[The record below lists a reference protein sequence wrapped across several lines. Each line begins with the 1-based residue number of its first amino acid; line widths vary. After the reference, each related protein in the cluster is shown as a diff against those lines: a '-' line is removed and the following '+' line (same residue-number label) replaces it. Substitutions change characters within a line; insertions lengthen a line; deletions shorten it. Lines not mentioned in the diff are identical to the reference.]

1 MHSLRPV
8 FFILYSRRE
17 VIVLNT
23 RQLSMDVKYV
33 SDRCREL
40 RKSASKSQ
48 YDMSE
53 LTGMSYNT
61 VSRIETEQRVP
72 DIEQILR
79 YCYALNVPIT
89 DFLPPDVQVLG
100 MPKEAQALRSTFSQ
114 LNDDNKRIILSTM
127 NVLVDGLL
135 AQQQAKN

>member
-1 MHSLRPV
+1 M
-8 FFILYSRRE
+8 
-17 VIVLNT
+17 LNT

-114 LNDDNKRIILSTM
+114 LSDDNKRIILSTM

-135 AQQQAKN
+135 AQQQVKN

>member
-1 MHSLRPV
+1 M
-8 FFILYSRRE
+8 
-17 VIVLNT
+17 LNT

-100 MPKEAQALRSTFSQ
+100 MPKEVQALRSTFSQ

-135 AQQQAKN
+135 EQQQAKN

>member
-1 MHSLRPV
+1 M
-8 FFILYSRRE
+8 
-17 VIVLNT
+17 LNT

>member
-1 MHSLRPV
+1 M
-8 FFILYSRRE
+8 
-17 VIVLNT
+17 LNT

-114 LNDDNKRIILSTM
+114 LSDDNKRIILSTM

-135 AQQQAKN
+135 AQQQTKN

>member
-1 MHSLRPV
+1 M
-8 FFILYSRRE
+8 
-17 VIVLNT
+17 LNT

-72 DIEQILR
+72 DVEQILR

-100 MPKEAQALRSTFSQ
+100 MPKEVQALRSTFSQ

>member
-1 MHSLRPV
+1 M
-8 FFILYSRRE
+8 
-17 VIVLNT
+17 LNT

-135 AQQQAKN
+135 AQQQTKN

>member
-1 MHSLRPV
+1 
-8 FFILYSRRE
+8 
-17 VIVLNT
+17 
-23 RQLSMDVKYV
+23 
-33 SDRCREL
+33 
-40 RKSASKSQ
+40 
-48 YDMSE
+48 MSE

-114 LNDDNKRIILSTM
+114 LNDDNKQIILSTM

-135 AQQQAKN
+135 AQQQAKTKMPPFGGILEAKCPRLGDAD

>member
-1 MHSLRPV
+1 M
-8 FFILYSRRE
+8 
-17 VIVLNT
+17 LNT

-40 RKSASKSQ
+40 RKSASKSL

-114 LNDDNKRIILSTM
+114 LNDDNKRLILSTM

-135 AQQQAKN
+135 AQQQVKN

>member
-1 MHSLRPV
+1 M
-8 FFILYSRRE
+8 
-17 VIVLNT
+17 LNT

-114 LNDDNKRIILSTM
+114 LSDDNKRIILSTM

>member
-127 NVLVDGLL
+127 NVLGDGLL

>member
-1 MHSLRPV
+1 M
-8 FFILYSRRE
+8 
-17 VIVLNT
+17 LNT

-114 LNDDNKRIILSTM
+114 LNDDNKKIILSTM

>member
-1 MHSLRPV
+1 M
-8 FFILYSRRE
+8 
-17 VIVLNT
+17 NT

-100 MPKEAQALRSTFSQ
+100 MPKEVQALRSTFSQ

>member
-1 MHSLRPV
+1 M
-8 FFILYSRRE
+8 
-17 VIVLNT
+17 LNT

-100 MPKEAQALRSTFSQ
+100 MPKEAQVLRSTFSQ

-135 AQQQAKN
+135 AQQQTKN

>member
-1 MHSLRPV
+1 ML
-8 FFILYSRRE
+8 I
-17 VIVLNT
+17 T

>member
-1 MHSLRPV
+1 M
-8 FFILYSRRE
+8 
-17 VIVLNT
+17 LNT

-79 YCYALNVPIT
+79 YS
-89 DFLPPDVQVLG
+89 DFG
-100 MPKEAQALRSTFSQ
+100 
-114 LNDDNKRIILSTM
+114 
-127 NVLVDGLL
+127 
-135 AQQQAKN
+135 

>member
-1 MHSLRPV
+1 M
-8 FFILYSRRE
+8 
-17 VIVLNT
+17 LNT

-100 MPKEAQALRSTFSQ
+100 MPKEAQVLRSTFSQ

>member
-1 MHSLRPV
+1 MGPAAFYQRV
-8 FFILYSRRE
+8 
-17 VIVLNT
+17 V
-23 RQLSMDVKYV
+23 VKRLQYV

-89 DFLPPDVQVLG
+89 DFLPPDEQVLG
-100 MPKEAQALRSTFSQ
+100 MPKEVQALRSTFSQ

>member
-1 MHSLRPV
+1 M
-8 FFILYSRRE
+8 
-17 VIVLNT
+17 LNT

-89 DFLPPDVQVLG
+89 DFVPPDVQVLG

>member
-1 MHSLRPV
+1 M
-8 FFILYSRRE
+8 
-17 VIVLNT
+17 NT

>member
-1 MHSLRPV
+1 M
-8 FFILYSRRE
+8 
-17 VIVLNT
+17 LNT

-100 MPKEAQALRSTFSQ
+100 MPKEVQALRSTFSQ
-114 LNDDNKRIILSTM
+114 LNDDNKQIILSTM

>member
-1 MHSLRPV
+1 M
-8 FFILYSRRE
+8 
-17 VIVLNT
+17 LNT

-114 LNDDNKRIILSTM
+114 LNDDNKRLILSTM

-135 AQQQAKN
+135 AQQQVKN

>member
-1 MHSLRPV
+1 M
-8 FFILYSRRE
+8 
-17 VIVLNT
+17 LNT

-100 MPKEAQALRSTFSQ
+100 MRKEVQALRSTFSQ

>member
-1 MHSLRPV
+1 M
-8 FFILYSRRE
+8 
-17 VIVLNT
+17 NT

-114 LNDDNKRIILSTM
+114 LNDDNKRLILSTM

-135 AQQQAKN
+135 AQQQTKN

>member
-1 MHSLRPV
+1 M
-8 FFILYSRRE
+8 
-17 VIVLNT
+17 LNT

-100 MPKEAQALRSTFSQ
+100 MPKEVQALRSTFSQ

>member
-1 MHSLRPV
+1 M
-8 FFILYSRRE
+8 
-17 VIVLNT
+17 LNT

-72 DIEQILR
+72 DMEQILR

-135 AQQQAKN
+135 AQQQVKN

>member
-1 MHSLRPV
+1 M
-8 FFILYSRRE
+8 
-17 VIVLNT
+17 LNT

-89 DFLPPDVQVLG
+89 NFLPPDVQVLG
-100 MPKEAQALRSTFSQ
+100 MPKEVQALRSTFSQ

>member
-1 MHSLRPV
+1 M
-8 FFILYSRRE
+8 
-17 VIVLNT
+17 LNT

-72 DIEQILR
+72 DIEQLLR

-114 LNDDNKRIILSTM
+114 LSDDNKRIILSTM

-135 AQQQAKN
+135 AQQQTKN

>member
-1 MHSLRPV
+1 
-8 FFILYSRRE
+8 
-17 VIVLNT
+17 
-23 RQLSMDVKYV
+23 
-33 SDRCREL
+33 
-40 RKSASKSQ
+40 
-48 YDMSE
+48 MSE

-100 MPKEAQALRSTFSQ
+100 MPKEVQALRSTFSQ

>member
-1 MHSLRPV
+1 M
-8 FFILYSRRE
+8 
-17 VIVLNT
+17 LNT

-100 MPKEAQALRSTFSQ
+100 MPKEVQALRSTFSQ
-114 LNDDNKRIILSTM
+114 LNDDNNRINLSTM